1 MSDPAALERRYRA
14 LLACYP
20 ADHRRTYGEEMIGV
34 LLTSAP
40 EGTTRPSIADTAD
53 LIGGGIRA
61 RSRRLRS
68 ADGGSGGAW
77 RDALA
82 ALSIL
87 APVLVLAQL
96 ASNYVSFLTLRS
108 AVEPRTRMPLPFST

>member
-61 RSRRLRS
+61 RSAGSVRRTAAQAEPGATRS
-68 ADGGSGGAW
+68 
-77 RDALA
+77 
-82 ALSIL
+82 
-87 APVLVLAQL
+87 P
-96 ASNYVSFLTLRS
+96 
-108 AVEPRTRMPLPFST
+108 P